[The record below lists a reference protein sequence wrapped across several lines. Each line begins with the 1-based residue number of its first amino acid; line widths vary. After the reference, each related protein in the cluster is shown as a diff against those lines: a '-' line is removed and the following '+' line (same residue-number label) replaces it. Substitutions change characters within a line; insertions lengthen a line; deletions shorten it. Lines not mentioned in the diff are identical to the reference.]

1 MGGVT
6 THRVGSNDAAFSDY
20 IAALWNSDGSF
31 QETAP
36 KKPPGIL
43 YNTSVAVVARW

>member
-1 MGGVT
+1 MGGVASR
-6 THRVGSNDAAFSDY
+6 HVGSNDVAFSDY

-31 QETAP
+31 QETVQ

-43 YNTSVAVVARW
+43 YNTAVAVVARW